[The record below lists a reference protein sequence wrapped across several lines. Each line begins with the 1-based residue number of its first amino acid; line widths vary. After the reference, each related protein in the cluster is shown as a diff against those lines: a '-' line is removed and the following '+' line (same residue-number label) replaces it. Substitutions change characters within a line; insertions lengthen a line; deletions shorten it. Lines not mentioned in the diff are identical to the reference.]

1 MFESIQL
8 LNSIDKKL
16 ISSVKS
22 QEVLKVVKKIAL
34 RIMMLEKLIIFM
46 CQWLVTLVSGQSSYI
61 ILDLLSQKNQLN
73 IK

>member
-34 RIMMLEKLIIFM
+34 RNMMLEKLIIFM

-61 ILDLLSQKNQLN
+61 ILDLLSQK
-73 IK
+73 IS

>member
-61 ILDLLSQKNQLN
+61 ILDLLSQK
-73 IK
+73 IS